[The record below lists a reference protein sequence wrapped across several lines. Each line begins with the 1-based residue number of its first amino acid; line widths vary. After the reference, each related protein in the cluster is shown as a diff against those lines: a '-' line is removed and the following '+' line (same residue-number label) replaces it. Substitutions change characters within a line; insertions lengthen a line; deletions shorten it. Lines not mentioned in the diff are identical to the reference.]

1 MEWLASETLRRIL
14 LVIAL
19 ILLLITIWKMKR

>member
-1 MEWLASETLRRIL
+1 MEWLVSETLRRIL

-19 ILLLITIWKMKR
+19 ILILITIWKMKR